1 MKGLQNERRRIVEKE
16 SFTELKI
23 AYYRKRSGLTQKKLA
38 ELIGV
43 SSQAVSKWEQKI
55 SCPDIMLLPRLA
67 EVFGISIDELFGKKA
82 EKEIVYSL
90 VASVPWNDDGKLR
103 FAVFEGKKLVDQW
116 DNDRN
121 SPKNF
126 NFKAE
131 DYKQGRV
138 RSSSS
143 KIKK

>member
-1 MKGLQNERRRIVEKE
+1 MEKE

-55 SCPDIMLLPRLA
+55 SCPDIMLLPRIA
-67 EVFGISIDELFGKKA
+67 DVFEITIDELFGKTA
-82 EKEIVYSL
+82 EKQIVFSL
-90 VASVPWNDDGKLR
+90 VETVPWNDDGKLR

-121 SPKNF
+121 SPVNLSF
-126 NFKAE
+126 E
-131 DYKQGRV
+131 SGDYKLSKACRV
-138 RSSSS
+138 KSN
-143 KIKK
+143 KTKK